1 MHSKYFDYALCFSYT
16 LKSRKN
22 IVGTIL
28 VPLVGQPTVNER
40 PCPSFS
46 QIHSLYVLSDPA
58 KLELCFK
65 LNLKIRRM
73 IFKGYSRFQVRFKL
87 RSVGSQ
93 NYAFNYC
100 VTLRG

>member
-1 MHSKYFDYALCFSYT
+1 M
-16 LKSRKN
+16 
-22 IVGTIL
+22 
-28 VPLVGQPTVNER
+28 NEIPR
-40 PCPSFS
+40 PSFS

-65 LNLKIRRM
+65 PNLKIRRM

-100 VTLRG
+100 VILRG